1 MEEMGWRETEKRFD
15 GRKRKVYVK
24 SMDASEQLTEELRV
38 T

>member
-1 MEEMGWRETEKRFD
+1 MEELGWQETEKRFN

-24 SMDASEQLTEELRV
+24 SMDASEPLTEELRV